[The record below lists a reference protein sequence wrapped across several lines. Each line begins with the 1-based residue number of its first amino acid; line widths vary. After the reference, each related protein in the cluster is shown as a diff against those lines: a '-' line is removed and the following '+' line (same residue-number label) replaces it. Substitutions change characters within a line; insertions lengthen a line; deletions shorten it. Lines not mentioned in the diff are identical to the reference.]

1 MALAGDLHV
10 ATTSLGGVDV
20 HHLSGH
26 TAAADPRPLLEQL
39 LSVVHPTGAKIVSHV
54 VVAPL
59 EYHAKG
65 MVILG
70 ERSGG
75 VPWPVTW
82 IDEGGAT
89 ASLQACAVV
98 GAPVRYLERDGR
110 AVGAAWEDADAHH
123 CWLGNVCAADPSLS
137 REEQTRATLE
147 GIEEELDQVGMSFD
161 HVVRTW
167 LFIDRILEWY
177 AAFNGVRTRFFE
189 ERGVF
194 DRFLPASTGIGAANS
209 VGRSVVAQAI
219 ALRPKSGEV
228 RVMEVESPLQC
239 PATEYRSSFSR
250 AAEVVRGGAHQLYVS
265 GTASID
271 PCGDTVHRGEL
282 ERQVGHTLDVV
293 AAILGSRGMAWEN
306 VLRGIVYYKDVS
318 QAAGFERHCRTRGL
332 PLEPLIVTQ
341 GTVCRDDLLF
351 EIEVDALGT

>member
-1 MALAGDLHV
+1 MALEGDLHH
-10 ATTSLGGVDV
+10 ATTSLGGVAV
-20 HHLSGH
+20 HHLSGRV
-26 TAAADPRPLLEQL
+26 AAADPRPLLEQL
-39 LSVVHPTGAKIVSHV
+39 PSLVYPTGATIVSQV

-65 MVILG
+65 MEILG

-82 IDEGGAT
+82 IDEGSAA
-89 ASLQACAVV
+89 ASMQACAVA
-98 GAPVRYLERDGR
+98 GAP
-110 AVGAAWEDADAHH
+110 
-123 CWLGNVCAADPSLS
+123 
-137 REEQTRATLE
+137 QTRATLE
-147 GIEEELDQVGMSFD
+147 GIEEALDQVGMSFD

-177 AAFNGVRTRFFE
+177 AAFNGVRTRFFD

-209 VGRSVVAQAI
+209 AGRSVVAQAI

-250 AAEVVRGGAHQLYVS
+250 AAEVVRGGARQLYVS

-318 QAAGFERHCRTRGL
+318 QAAGFERHCRKRGL